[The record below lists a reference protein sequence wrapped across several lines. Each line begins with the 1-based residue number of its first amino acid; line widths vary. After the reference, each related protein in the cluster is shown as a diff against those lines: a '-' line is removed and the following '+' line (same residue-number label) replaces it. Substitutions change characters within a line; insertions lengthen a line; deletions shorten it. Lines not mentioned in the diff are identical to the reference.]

1 MDRPSRKWWML
12 AIVSAGFV
20 AMTTNWFNIAA
31 GFGQISE
38 TFQLDIPQVTLLIS
52 VFVIGYGVFHIPGGV
67 LATRMGMRW
76 VLALGLTVEGAA
88 VILSATA
95 NDFATL
101 LVFRVLCGVGASVF
115 AAVGVAAVS
124 VWFRN
129 RHHALALGITSA
141 CFSVGS
147 AAGLY
152 TWRDLT
158 DAFGWRTALVA
169 GGALCVVVGVVTAA
183 AFRVPA
189 DGDHLR
195 GIRLTRAALRES
207 LMNRGIWLYGA
218 AFLGAYGAFI
228 AGSQLIAGYGL
239 DQRHVGAGE
248 VALAA
253 FLIGIAGVPGSVA
266 GGWISD
272 RLSSRRNVFV
282 AAAVTEGV
290 FVLLVPLSGPGWFWV
305 PAMGVGFMFN
315 FALAVWQTIPGDRP
329 GLSQENIGT
338 AFGLMLTISAV
349 GGFALPYLFGELAP
363 TAGYPLAWS
372 VLGVLSIGC
381 AFLAMLNGETRRTGR
396 RNPPLPTASDA

>member
-20 AMTTNWFNIAA
+20 AMTINWFDVAA

-38 TFQLDIPQVTLLIS
+38 TFQLGIPQVALLIS
-52 VFVIGYGVFHIPGGV
+52 VFVVGYGVFHIPGGV

-76 VLALGLTVEGAA
+76 VLALGLTVEGVAA
-88 VILSATA
+88 VLSAVAT
-95 NDFATL
+95 DFTTL
-101 LVFRVLCGVGASVF
+101 VVFRVLCGIGASVF

-124 VWFRN
+124 VWFRH

-152 TWRDLT
+152 AWRDLT
-158 DAFGWRTALVA
+158 EAYGWRTALVA
-169 GGALCVVVGVVTAA
+169 GGAFCVVVGLVTAA
-183 AFRVPA
+183 VFRVPA
-189 DGDHLR
+189 GGDHLR

-239 DQRHVGAGE
+239 DQKRIGAGE

-253 FLIGIAGVPGSVA
+253 FLIGIAGVPGSIA
-266 GGWISD
+266 GGWLGD
-272 RLSSRRNVFV
+272 RLSGRRNVFV
-282 AAAVTEGV
+282 AAAVIEGV
-290 FVLLVPLSGPGWFWV
+290 FILLVPLSGPGWFWL
-305 PAMGVGFMFN
+305 PALGVGFMFN
-315 FALAVWQTIPGDRP
+315 FALAVWQTIPGDWP

-349 GGFALPYLFGELAP
+349 GGFALPYLFGEVAA

-372 VLGVLSIGC
+372 ALGVLSIGC
-381 AFLAMLNGETRRTGR
+381 ALLGLLRAAVSARPVPVET
-396 RNPPLPTASDA
+396 